1 MAYETS
7 HCLII
12 QLIHT
17 AGGKRSAAGGH
28 STVAEE
34 KKKFLDAH
42 DDGKFGRISGRAGGL
57 R

>member
-1 MAYETS
+1 MRRPIVSLSSLSTRLEERG
-7 HCLII
+7 
-12 QLIHT
+12 QLP
-17 AGGKRSAAGGH
+17 AGH